1 MSKRNASSA
10 LGTHVH
16 TCARCGA
23 QVIATTPPDGRNTYC
38 PKCFAQN
45 VHQVET
51 WVLEDYCQF
60 GAWARHEATQLFL
73 ARYRAVTTVRDRKL
87 LALKIYE
94 EFILAAE

>member
-1 MSKRNASSA
+1 M
-10 LGTHVH
+10 
-16 TCARCGA
+16 
-23 QVIATTPPDGRNTYC
+23 ATTPPDGRNTYC
-38 PKCFAQN
+38 PTCFSQN

-73 ARYRAVTTVRDRKL
+73 DRYRSVTTVRIQKL

-94 EFILAAE
+94 EFILAAEDL